1 MTYSQIWAIIAPAIL
16 ETLYMVGVSS
26 FISIILGIPL
36 GIILTITREDGIAPA
51 NFIYT
56 VLSSIVNAFRSIP
69 FAILIFILLE
79 LSRLILGKSIGSTA
93 FIIPL
98 TIASIPFVG
107 RLMEGYFLD
116 MDKGKI
122 EAAKAMGSTNM
133 QIIKKVM
140 ISECMPLIINGIVMT
155 IINIIGY
162 SAMAGFI
169 GGGGLGGVALRY
181 GHQRN
186 QPIMMWASVIV
197 IILIVQIVQFIGTNI
212 SKKINKK

>member
-1 MTYSQIWAIIAPAIL
+1 MTYSQIWQIIGPATL
-16 ETLYMVGVSS
+16 ETIYMVGVSS
-26 FISIILGIPL
+26 IISIILGIPL
-36 GIILTITREDGIAPA
+36 GIILTVTREDGIAPA
-51 NFIYT
+51 SFIYT
-56 VLSSIVNAFRSIP
+56 ILSSIVNAFRSIP

-98 TIASIPFVG
+98 TVASIPFVG
-107 RLMEGYFLD
+107 RLMEGYFLE
-116 MDKGKI
+116 MEKEKL
-122 EAAKAMGSTNM
+122 EAAKAMGSTNK
-133 QIIKKVM
+133 QIIFKVM
-140 ISECMPLIINGIVMT
+140 IPECMPSIINGIVMT

-186 QPIMMWASVIV
+186 QPVMMWTSVII
-197 IILIVQIVQFIGTNI
+197 IILIVQIVQLIGTNI